1 MPDKVTFEIKTQ
13 LGVLQEYPTGWK
25 KEMNMVSWNGNEAKI
40 DIREWDQNH
49 EHMSRGITLNEKEV
63 ASLLDIMTDKA
74 PEIRK
79 AFDEEKA
86 RWKAEQEKE
95 R

>member
-1 MPDKVTFEIKTQ
+1 MADKVTFEIKAR
-13 LGVLQEYPTGWK
+13 LGVIQEYPTGWK
-25 KEMNMVSWNGNEAKI
+25 KEMNMVSWNGNPAKV
-40 DIREWDQNH
+40 DIRDWDPDH

-63 ASLLDIMTDKA
+63 ASLLDIVTDKA

-79 AFDEEKA
+79 VFEEEKA